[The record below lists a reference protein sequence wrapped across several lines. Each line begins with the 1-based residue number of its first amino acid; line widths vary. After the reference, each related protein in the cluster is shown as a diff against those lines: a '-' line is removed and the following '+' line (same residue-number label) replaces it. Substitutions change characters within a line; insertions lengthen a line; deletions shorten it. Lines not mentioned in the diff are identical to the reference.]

1 MFYFKKIKVLF
12 FLLINSISSISEI
25 QIFLRYIKTNAYSF
39 YICDFLKRYSKVF
52 FLEIEESYKNLNIF
66 CIKRKSITRP
76 LVLQVIF
83 SAINFYN
90 LIELR
95 IYKSARLNNLVK
107 SFGNNFYDIKPRR
120 EMNSFG
126 LYFGFFVNHNI
137 PAWYMHVY
145 NFCRFVPRMH
155 VLRTDVN
162 FFSIRFFY
170 RLSLAGIP

>member
-1 MFYFKKIKVLF
+1 MVYFKKIKVLF
-12 FLLINSISSISEI
+12 FLVINSISSISEI
-25 QIFLRYIKTNAYSF
+25 QIFLCYIKANTYSF
-39 YICDFLKRYSKVF
+39 YICDFLKRYSKAF
-52 FLEIEESYKNLNIF
+52 FQKAEESYKNLNLF
-66 CIKRKSITRP
+66 CINRKSISRTLIIR
-76 LVLQVIF
+76 VVF
-83 SAINFYN
+83 SAINFYY
-90 LIELR
+90 LIELG

-107 SFGNNFYDIKPRR
+107 SFSNNFYNIKPQR

-145 NFCRFVPRMH
+145 NFCKFVPRIH
-155 VLRTDVN
+155 VLRADVN